1 MARRL
6 SGRRGSPSS
15 RTASVVLTLGAKVG
29 PSIANRDAFNRGGAD
44 FAGLPAPMC
53 YVESILL
60 ASRFAAGTAIVADA
74 GPGIADGFVEHL
86 AYSFM

>member
-1 MARRL
+1 MNLIRFAL
-6 SGRRGSPSS
+6 FPL
-15 RTASVVLTLGAKVG
+15 ALGAKIG

-44 FAGLPAPMC
+44 FTGLPTPVC

-74 GPGIADGFVEHL
+74 GPGVADGFAEHL
-86 AYSFM
+86 AYSFV